1 MNVNVVLVGDHIKDP
16 IEIQNK
22 DDDVDVSVSS
32 ALNTYIYQYKH
43 CLNALV
49 SSSELTKFDNDH
61 YTTFSHKKDKY
72 YIIIPKTNYKSN
84 LFKLYQRILPAT
96 NVLIYFVNIN
106 EQKNYSF
113 DTLKKWDTSL
123 FRKNNN
129 GQMDPS
135 NSQHVY
141 RSYQL
146 FQRMLIGIPH
156 FIYPPK
162 YLCIVLCC
170 TQSIKYCNDKIVN

>member
-1 MNVNVVLVGDHIKDP
+1 MNVVLVGDHLQDP
-16 IEIQNK
+16 IEIQDK
-22 DDDVDVSVSS
+22 ADVSSTS
-32 ALNTYIYQYKH
+32 NTYIDQYMH

-49 SSSELTKFDNDH
+49 SSSELTTFDNDY
-61 YTTFSHKKDKY
+61 YTTFTHKKDKH
-72 YIIIPKTNYKSN
+72 YIIIPKTKS
-84 LFKLYQRILPAT
+84 LFKFYQRILPAT

-123 FRKNNN
+123 FRKSKN
-129 GQMDPS
+129 GYMDPR

-141 RSYQL
+141 KSYQL
-146 FQRMLIGIPH
+146 FQRMLIGTPH
-156 FIYPPK
+156 FMYPPK

-170 TQSIKYCNDKIVN
+170 AQSLNLRNEKIV